1 MAPSFS
7 IYTIIRAWPKRFLQK
22 KQKRTVI
29 SLNEKELLRRLR
41 SGETEALERV
51 MDLYSA
57 YVYAIVKNIIDPP
70 LQPEDCEEVV
80 SDVFLQLWHSAGDV
94 QTGKLK
100 SWLAAVT
107 RNRAKDKLRS
117 LHLALPMEDE
127 TLTIAVDGPEEKLE
141 LQELRELTSRAV
153 DQLPEPERSI
163 FRRHYFFYQKTEEIA
178 AAMGLKPATVRTKL
192 ARGREKLKESLLRGG
207 YRCEY

>member
-1 MAPSFS
+1 M
-7 IYTIIRAWPKRFLQK
+7 
-22 KQKRTVI
+22 
-29 SLNEKELLRRLR
+29 NEKELLHRLR

-141 LQELRELTSRAV
+141 LQVVLGV
-153 DQLPEPERSI
+153 
-163 FRRHYFFYQKTEEIA
+163 
-178 AAMGLKPATVRTKL
+178 L
-192 ARGREKLKESLLRGG
+192 AG
-207 YRCEY
+207 

>member
-1 MAPSFS
+1 M
-7 IYTIIRAWPKRFLQK
+7 
-22 KQKRTVI
+22 
-29 SLNEKELLRRLR
+29 NEKELLHRLR

-94 QTGKLK
+94 QPGKLK
-100 SWLAAVT
+100 AWLAAVT

-127 TLTIAVDGPEEKLE
+127 VLTITVDGPEEKLE

-163 FRRHYFFYQKTEEIA
+163 FRRHYFFYQKTGEIA
-178 AAMGLKPATVRTKL
+178 AAMDLKPATVRTKL

-207 YRCEY
+207 YRCEM

>member
-1 MAPSFS
+1 M
-7 IYTIIRAWPKRFLQK
+7 
-22 KQKRTVI
+22 
-29 SLNEKELLRRLR
+29 NEKELLRRLR

-70 LQPEDCEEVV
+70 LQPEDCAEVV

-94 QTGKLK
+94 QAGKLK
-100 SWLAAVT
+100 AWLAAVT

-127 TLTIAVDGPEEKLE
+127 ALTIAVDGPEEKLE

-153 DQLPEPERSI
+153 DQLPELERSI

-207 YRCEY
+207 YRCEM